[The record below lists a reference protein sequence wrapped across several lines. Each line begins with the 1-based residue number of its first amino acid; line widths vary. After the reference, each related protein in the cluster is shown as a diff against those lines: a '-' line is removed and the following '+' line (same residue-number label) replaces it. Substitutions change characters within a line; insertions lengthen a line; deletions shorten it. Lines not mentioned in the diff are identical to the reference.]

1 MFAMFND
8 IYRSTTKEERD
19 RVEKYCSATGADWA
33 KTFYTEDG
41 WNSFLDWEQSPKT
54 WKPVPAAMFF
64 SA

>member
-8 IYRSTTKEERD
+8 IYRNSTQDVRS

-41 WNSFLDWEQSPKT
+41 WNSFLQWEESPES
-54 WKPVPAAMFF
+54 WAPNHSAMFF
-64 SA
+64 D